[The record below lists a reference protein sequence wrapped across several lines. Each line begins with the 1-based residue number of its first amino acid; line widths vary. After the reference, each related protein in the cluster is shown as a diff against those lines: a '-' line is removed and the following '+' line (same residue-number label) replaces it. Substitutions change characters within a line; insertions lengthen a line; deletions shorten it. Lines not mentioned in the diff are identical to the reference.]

1 MIELPSLHKLDQAQA
16 TRIWLA
22 TQATD
27 MRCGFDRLAKRLL
40 AVRNQDPWSG
50 HPADKA
56 RTHKQSRCKQ
66 LVPNRIND
74 VSPVV
79 AAINSTDYITILSP
93 PTRF

>member
-40 AVRNQDPWSG
+40 AVRNQEP
-50 HPADKA
+50 
-56 RTHKQSRCKQ
+56 
-66 LVPNRIND
+66 
-74 VSPVV
+74 
-79 AAINSTDYITILSP
+79 
-93 PTRF
+93 